1 MKAVR
6 TLNLKVFRDLK
17 SQRWQFIA
25 VIFLV
30 FLGVA
35 LYTSF
40 YMSYLN
46 LSKTYDTFYEKTN
59 FEDLVV
65 TLNPANPAPE
75 ELLSEVRKIDG
86 VKDVYGRLSAYGTFE
101 MGNNRIT
108 LKLLSIPEE
117 LSVNKLV
124 IVDGRYPEAGEKAII
139 LLKKFADYHDIN
151 VGESISVSINGKNV
165 DLKVAGLAFSP
176 EFIWIVES
184 GSWMTTPKTFGI
196 TYIPQQTLEKILGVE
211 NIISEVHVTIYDDS
225 RADEV
230 LNRVKD
236 VFSDYG
242 VSGAYKREDQP
253 SNKLVKMDLDA
264 FRELSF
270 MFPSFFLFISALM
283 VYVLLSRVVREQTSS
298 IAILRALGYSRKDI
312 LLHYLTH
319 SLVIGI
325 FGSITGAVGGYII
338 SVFMTAEYTKLLN
351 VPYYIAIVHRDV
363 LIQGL
368 VIGVIVPLIAGI
380 STAYTAS
387 RIEPATVM
395 RGLEVEAKK
404 VRVDKILFFVKK
416 ISMLTRLALRNLFR
430 SPRRTVY
437 SLLGV
442 VASVTLILTSMVFLD
457 ANEFA
462 ISMQFDRITTYDMK
476 ISNSSPHIYQAIKNM
491 PEVEQAAP
499 IIETWVV
506 FEKDG
511 VTKTSILYAIGH
523 NQNLLNLYDANGR
536 QHHPPPDG
544 IVLPEILA
552 EKLRIARGEDVEVL
566 TEFGKQKV
574 TIAEIYN
581 QPLTVASYSDILY
594 FSKKAGIEFNT
605 ILVKFRTGME
615 SEGKNR
621 ILDIK
626 GIRTDSIDD
635 LKEYIDEIMTFFY
648 VFIYFTLLFG
658 ASLGFASIFN
668 TTTVNVLE
676 RRREIATLRMLG
688 YTTKEV
694 AYSLL
699 IETVIIGVI
708 GIAVGIPLGYMT
720 AKLFFE
726 SFQSEMYYMPFIIYG
741 KTYLLTAVATFAT
754 LLLSLLPGIR
764 CVGRMEID
772 KVTKEIIG

>member
-1 MKAVR
+1 MKAIR

-17 SQRWQFIA
+17 SQKWQFAA

-59 FEDLVV
+59 FEDLAV
-65 TLNPANPAPE
+65 TLNPASPAPE
-75 ELLSEVRKIDG
+75 RLLSEVRKIDG
-86 VKDVYGRLSAYGTFE
+86 VEEVYGRLSAYGTFE
-101 MGNNRIT
+101 RENSKIT

-124 IVDGRYPEAGEKAII
+124 IADGRYPEAGEKAVI
-139 LLKKFADYHDIN
+139 LLKKFADYNGIK
-151 VGESISVSINGKNV
+151 VGESISVSINGRKVN
-165 DLKVAGLAFSP
+165 LKVVGLAFSP

-196 TYIPQQTLEKILGVE
+196 AFIPQKTLEKILGVE
-211 NIISEVHVTIYDDS
+211 NVITEVHVTIYDQS
-225 RADEV
+225 RADEI
-230 LNRVKD
+230 LNRVRD
-236 VFSDYG
+236 IFSDYG
-242 VSGAYKREDQP
+242 ISGAYKREDQP
-253 SNKLVKMDLDA
+253 SNKLVNMDLDG

-283 VYVLLSRVVREQTSS
+283 VYVLLSRVVREQTGS

-325 FGSITGAVGGYII
+325 LGSITGAAGGYAI
-338 SVFMTAEYTKLLN
+338 SIFMTAEYTKLLN
-351 VPYYIAIVHRDV
+351 VPYYIAIVHQDV
-363 LIQGL
+363 LVQGL
-368 VIGVIVPLIAGI
+368 AIGIVTPLIAGI

-387 RIEPATVM
+387 RIDPAVAM
-395 RGLEVEAKK
+395 RGVEVEARK
-404 VRVDKILFFVKK
+404 VRIDRLLFFARRA
-416 ISMLTRLALRNLFR
+416 SMLTRLALRNLFR

-442 VASVTLILTSMVFLD
+442 VASVVLILTSMVFLD

-462 ISMQFDRITTYDMK
+462 ISMQFDKITTYDMK
-476 ISNSSPHIYQAIKNM
+476 ISTSSRDVYRAVKNM
-491 PEVEQAAP
+491 PEVQEIAS

-511 VTKTSILYAIGH
+511 VTKTSILYAISH
-523 NQNLLNLYDANGR
+523 DQDLFNLYDAAGR
-536 QHHPPPDG
+536 QHHPPPKG
-544 IVLPEILA
+544 IVLPKILA
-552 EKLRIARGEDVEVL
+552 EKLRITEGEEAKIL
-566 TEFGKQKV
+566 TEFGRQKV
-574 TIAEIYN
+574 TVAEIYN
-581 QPLTVASYSDILY
+581 QPLTVSCYADILY
-594 FSKKAGIEFNT
+594 FSKKAGIDFNA
-605 ILVKFRTGME
+605 ILVKFKPGME
-615 SEGKNR
+615 EQGKNR

-676 RRREIATLRMLG
+676 RRKEIATLRMLG
-688 YTTKEV
+688 YTTREI

-699 IETVIIGVI
+699 VETAIIGVI
-708 GIAVGIPLGYMT
+708 GIAIGIPLGYVT
-720 AKLFFE
+720 AELFFQ
-726 SFQSEMYYMPFIIYG
+726 SFQSEMYYMPFIIFG
-741 KTYLLTAVATFAT
+741 RTYVFTALATFVI

-764 CVGRMEID
+764 YVARMEIE
-772 KVTKEIIG
+772 KVTKEIVS

>member
-1 MKAVR
+1 MRA
-6 TLNLKVFRDLK
+6 LSLKVFRDLK
-17 SQRWQFIA
+17 SQKWQFIA

-46 LSKTYDTFYEKTN
+46 LSKTYSTFYEKTN
-59 FEDLVV
+59 FEDLAV
-65 TLNPANPAPE
+65 TLSPANPAPE

-86 VKDVYGRLSAYGTFE
+86 VEEVYGRLSAYGAFKME
-101 MGNNRIT
+101 NNKIT
-108 LKLLSIPEE
+108 LKLLSIPEK
-117 LSVNKLV
+117 LTVNKLV
-124 IVDGRYPEAGEKAII
+124 IVDGRYPEPGERAVI
-139 LLKKFADYHDIN
+139 LLKKFADYHGIK
-151 VGESISVSINGKNV
+151 VGESISLSINGKKVN
-165 DLKVAGLAFSP
+165 LKVSGLAFSP

-196 TYIPQQTLEKILGVE
+196 AYIPQQTLEKILGVE
-211 NIISEVHVTIYDDS
+211 NVISEVHVTVYDES
-225 RADEV
+225 RADEI
-230 LNRVKD
+230 LNRVRD
-236 VFSDYG
+236 VFADYG
-242 VSGAYKREDQP
+242 ISGAYKREDQP
-253 SNKLVKMDLDA
+253 SNKLVKMDLDG

-283 VYVLLSRVVREQTSS
+283 VYVLLSRVVREQTVS
-298 IAILRALGYSRKDI
+298 IAILRALGYSRKDV
-312 LLHYLTH
+312 LLHYLAH
-319 SLVIGI
+319 SVVIGI
-325 FGSITGAVGGYII
+325 AGSITGAVGGYAI

-351 VPYYIAIVHRDV
+351 IPYYIAIIHKDV
-363 LIQGL
+363 LVQGL
-368 VIGVIVPLIAGI
+368 IIGVATPLIAGI

-387 RIEPATVM
+387 RIEPALAM
-395 RGLEVEAKK
+395 RGMEVEAKK
-404 VRVDKILFFVKK
+404 IKIDRILFFAKRA
-416 ISMLTRLALRNLFR
+416 SMLTRLALRNLFR

-462 ISMQFDRITTYDMK
+462 ISMQFDKITTYDMK
-476 ISNSSPHIYQAIKNM
+476 IATSNPDVYRAVKRM
-491 PEVEQAAP
+491 PEVQEVAP

-506 FEKDG
+506 FERDG

-523 NQNLLNLYDANGR
+523 DQSLFNLYDVAGK
-536 QHHPPPDG
+536 QHHPPPKG

-552 EKLRIARGEDVEVL
+552 EKLKMTQGEKVEIL
-566 TEFGKQKV
+566 TEFGRQKV
-574 TIAEIYN
+574 VVAEIYN
-581 QPLTVASYSDILY
+581 QPLTVASYADILY
-594 FSKKAGIEFNT
+594 FSKKAGIDFNA
-605 ILVKFRTGME
+605 IVVKFKPGMKN
-615 SEGKNR
+615 EGKNR
-621 ILDIK
+621 ILDIE
-626 GIRTDSIDD
+626 GIRADSIDD

-676 RRREIATLRMLG
+676 RRKEIATLRMLG
-688 YTTKEV
+688 YTTKEI

-699 IETVIIGVI
+699 VEAAIIGVI
-708 GIAVGIPLGYMT
+708 GIALGIPLGYMT
-720 AKLFFE
+720 AKLFFQ

-741 KTYLLTAVATFAT
+741 RTYVFTAVTTFAI

-764 CVGRMEID
+764 YVARMEIE
-772 KVTKEIIG
+772 KVTKEMVS

>member
-17 SQRWQFIA
+17 SQKWQFAA

-30 FLGVA
+30 FLGVS

-46 LSKTYDTFYEKTN
+46 LSRTYDTFYERTN
-59 FEDLVV
+59 FEDLAV
-65 TLNPANPAPE
+65 TLNPRSPAPKD
-75 ELLSEVRKIDG
+75 LLSEVRRIDG
-86 VKDVYGRLSAYGTFE
+86 VEEVYGRLSAYGTFE
-101 MGNNRIT
+101 RENRKIT

-117 LSVNKLV
+117 LSVNRLV
-124 IVDGRYPEAGEKAII
+124 IVEGRYPEQGEKAVV
-139 LLKKFADYHDIN
+139 LLKKFADYNSIN
-151 VGESISVSINGKNV
+151 VGESIPVSINGKRVN
-165 DLKVAGLAFSP
+165 LKVVGLAFSP

-196 TYIPQQTLEKILGVE
+196 AYIPQQTIEKILGVE
-211 NIISEVHVTIYDDS
+211 NVISEVHLTIYDDG
-225 RADEV
+225 RADEI
-230 LNRVKD
+230 LNRVRD
-236 VFSDYG
+236 IFADYG
-242 VSGAYKREDQP
+242 ISASYKREDQP
-253 SNKLVKMDLDA
+253 SNKLVKMDLDG

-283 VYVLLSRVVREQTSS
+283 VYVLLSRVVREQTGS
-298 IAILRALGYSRKDI
+298 IAILRALGYSRRDI

-325 FGSITGAVGGYII
+325 LGSIPGAVGGYAF
-338 SVFMTAEYTKLLN
+338 SVLMTAEYTKLLN
-351 VPYYIAIVHRDV
+351 VPYYIAIVHKDV

-368 VIGVIVPLIAGI
+368 AIGVIVPLVAGI
-380 STAYTAS
+380 STAYSAS
-387 RIEPATVM
+387 RIDPAIAM
-395 RGLEVEAKK
+395 RGVEVEARK
-404 VRVDKILFFVKK
+404 VKIDRILFFTKK
-416 ISMLTRLALRNLFR
+416 ASMLTRLALRNLFR

-462 ISMQFDRITTYDMK
+462 ISMQFDKITTYDMK
-476 ISNSSPHIYQAIKNM
+476 ISTSNPSIYREIKKM
-491 PEVEQAAP
+491 PEVERAVP

-506 FEKDG
+506 FERDG

-523 NQNLLNLYDANGR
+523 DQDLFNLYDAGGR
-536 QHHPPPDG
+536 RHHPPPDG

-552 EKLRIARGEDVEVL
+552 EKLKITKGEDVKIL
-566 TEFGKQKV
+566 TEFGREEV

-581 QPLTVASYSDILY
+581 QPLTVASYTDILY
-594 FSKKAGIEFNT
+594 FSDKAGTDFNA
-605 ILVKFRTGME
+605 ILVKFRPGME
-615 SEGKNR
+615 NEGKNR
-621 ILDIK
+621 ILDVK

-688 YTTKEV
+688 YTTGEV

-699 IETVIIGVI
+699 IETVIIGII
-708 GIAVGIPLGYMT
+708 GIAIGIPLGYMT
-720 AKLFFE
+720 ARLFFE
-726 SFQSEMYYMPFIIYG
+726 SFQSEMYYMPFIISG
-741 KTYLLTAVATFAT
+741 MTYVLTAITTFVT

-764 CVGRMEID
+764 YVARMEIE
-772 KVTKEIIG
+772 KVTKEMVS

>member
-17 SQRWQFIA
+17 SQKWQFIA

-59 FEDLVV
+59 FEDLAV

-75 ELLSEVRKIDG
+75 KLLSEVRKIDG
-86 VKDVYGRLSAYGTFE
+86 VQEVYGRLSAYGTFE
-101 MGNNRIT
+101 RENNRVT

-117 LSVNKLV
+117 LTVNRLV
-124 IVDGRYPEAGEKAII
+124 IVDGNYPDAGEKGVV
-139 LLKKFADYHDIN
+139 LLKKFADYQGIK
-151 VGESISVSINGKNV
+151 VGEFISVSINGKKVN
-165 DLKVAGLAFSP
+165 LKVTGLAFSP

-196 TYIPQQTLEKILGVE
+196 AFIPQKTLEKILGVE
-211 NIISEVHVTIYDDS
+211 NVITEVHVTVYDED
-225 RADEV
+225 RADEI
-230 LNRVKD
+230 LNRIRD
-236 VFSDYG
+236 IFSDYG
-242 VSGAYKREDQP
+242 ISGAYKREDQP
-253 SNKLVKMDLDA
+253 SNQLVKMDLDG

-283 VYVLLSRVVREQTSS
+283 VYVLLSRVVREQTGS
-298 IAILRALGYSRKDI
+298 IAILKALGYSRRDI
-312 LLHYLTH
+312 LLHYLIH

-325 FGSITGAVGGYII
+325 LGSITGAVGGYII

-351 VPYYIAIVHRDV
+351 VPYYIAALHQDV
-363 LIQGL
+363 LVQGIA
-368 VIGVIVPLIAGI
+368 IGIFVPLIAGI

-387 RIEPATVM
+387 RIDPAVAM
-395 RGLEVEAKK
+395 RGVDVEAKK
-404 VRVDKILFFVKK
+404 IRIDRILFFAKK
-416 ISMLTRLALRNLFR
+416 ASMITRLALRNLFR

-442 VASVTLILTSMVFLD
+442 IASVTLILTSMVFLD
-457 ANEFA
+457 ANEFT
-462 ISMQFDRITTYDMK
+462 ISMQFDRITVYDMK
-476 ISNSSPHIYQAIKNM
+476 ISTSSPEVYQKVKNM
-491 PEVEQAAP
+491 PEVEKIAP

-511 VTKTSILYAIGH
+511 MAKTSILYAISH
-523 NQNLLNLYDANGR
+523 DQNLFNLYDAEGR
-536 QHHPPPDG
+536 QHHPPPKG

-552 EKLRIARGEDVEVL
+552 DKLKMTEGEEVKIL
-566 TEFGKQKV
+566 TEFGRQKV
-574 TIAEIYN
+574 TVAEIYN
-581 QPLTVASYSDILY
+581 QPLTVASYADILY
-594 FSKKAGIEFNT
+594 FSKKAGIDFNA
-605 ILVKFRTGME
+605 ILVKFRPGME
-615 SEGKNR
+615 NEGRNR
-621 ILDIK
+621 ILDID
-626 GIRTDSIDD
+626 GIRADSIDD
-635 LKEYIDEIMTFFY
+635 LVEYIDEIMTFFY

-658 ASLGFASIFN
+658 ASLGFAAIFN

-688 YTTKEV
+688 YTTKEI

-699 IETVIIGVI
+699 IETVIIGII
-708 GIAVGIPLGYMT
+708 GISAGMPLGYMT
-720 AKLFFE
+720 ARLFFE
-726 SFQSEMYYMPFIIYG
+726 SFQSEMYYMPFIIYSG
-741 KTYLLTAVATFAT
+741 TYVLTAIATFLT

-764 CVGRMEID
+764 YVARMEIE
-772 KVTKEIIG
+772 KVTKEMVS

>member
-1 MKAVR
+1 MKAGR
-6 TLNLKVFRDLK
+6 TLNLKVFRDLR
-17 SQRWQFIA
+17 SQKWQFIA

-46 LSKTYDTFYEKTN
+46 LSKTYDKFYEKTN
-59 FEDLVV
+59 FEDLAV

-75 ELLSEVRKIDG
+75 KLLSEVRKIDG
-86 VKDVYGRLSAYGTFE
+86 VQEVYGRLSAYGTFE
-101 MGNNRIT
+101 RENNRVT

-117 LSVNKLV
+117 LTVNRLV
-124 IVDGRYPEAGEKAII
+124 IIDGNYPDAGERGVV
-139 LLKKFADYHDIN
+139 LLKKFADYHGIK
-151 VGESISVSINGKNV
+151 VGEFISVSINGKKVN
-165 DLKVAGLAFSP
+165 LKVTGLAFSP

-196 TYIPQQTLEKILGVE
+196 AFIPQKTLEKILGVE
-211 NIISEVHVTIYDDS
+211 NVITEVHVTVYDED
-225 RADEV
+225 RADEI
-230 LNRVKD
+230 LNRIRD
-236 VFSDYG
+236 IFSDYG
-242 VSGAYKREDQP
+242 ISGAYKREDQP
-253 SNKLVKMDLDA
+253 SNQLVKMDLDG

-283 VYVLLSRVVREQTSS
+283 VYVLLSRVVREQTGS
-298 IAILRALGYSRKDI
+298 IAILRALGYSRRDI

-325 FGSITGAVGGYII
+325 LGSTTGAAGGYVI

-351 VPYYIAIVHRDV
+351 VPYYIAVLHQDV
-363 LIQGL
+363 LVQGIA
-368 VIGVIVPLIAGI
+368 IGISVPLIAGI

-387 RIEPATVM
+387 RIDPALAM
-395 RGLEVEAKK
+395 RGVDVEAKK
-404 VRVDKILFFVKK
+404 IRIDRILFFAKRA
-416 ISMLTRLALRNLFR
+416 SMITRLALRNLFR

-442 VASVTLILTSMVFLD
+442 IASVTLVLTSMVFLD

-462 ISMQFDRITTYDMK
+462 ISMQFDRITVYDMK
-476 ISNSSPHIYQAIKNM
+476 ITTSSPEVYQKVKSM
-491 PEVEQAAP
+491 PEVEKTAP

-511 VTKTSILYAIGH
+511 VAKTSVLYAISH
-523 NQNLLNLYDANGR
+523 DQNLFNLYDAEGR

-552 EKLRIARGEDVEVL
+552 DKLKMTEGEEVRIL
-566 TEFGKQKV
+566 TEFGRQKV
-574 TIAEIYN
+574 TVAEIYN
-581 QPLTVASYSDILY
+581 QPLTVASYTDILY
-594 FSKKAGIEFNT
+594 FSKKAGIDFNA
-605 ILVKFRTGME
+605 ILVKFRPGME
-615 SEGKNR
+615 NEGRNR
-621 ILDIK
+621 ILDID
-626 GIRTDSIDD
+626 GIRADSIDD
-635 LKEYIDEIMTFFY
+635 LVEYIDEIMTFFY

-658 ASLGFASIFN
+658 ASLGFAAIFN

-688 YTTKEV
+688 YTTKEI

-699 IETVIIGVI
+699 IETVIIGII
-708 GIAVGIPLGYMT
+708 GIAAGMPLGYMT
-720 AKLFFE
+720 ARLFFE

-741 KTYLLTAVATFAT
+741 RTYILTAIATFLT

-764 CVGRMEID
+764 YVARMEIE
-772 KVTKEIIG
+772 KVTKEMVS